1 MGDKST
7 LQVVVSN
14 SALVPRKGREGD
26 AGVDLF
32 CEVFHAGATRVKVR
46 DGKATFCCDDDPAM
60 VLDPGS
66 RVMIPTGV
74 SLAIPSGYAGIIK
87 SRSGK
92 LSRDGLFCDGV
103 IDSNYRG
110 EIFIIASNIG
120 TKSLTIRQYEKIAQM
135 LIVPILEVK
144 IDVVSHLKETNR
156 GEKGFGSSGS
166 F

>member
-1 MGDKST
+1 MCDKST
-7 LQVVVSN
+7 LQVVVGN
-14 SALVPRKGREGD
+14 AALMPRRGREGD
-26 AGVDLF
+26 AGIDLF

-46 DGKATFCCDDDPAM
+46 DGKATFCCDEDPAM

-92 LSRDGLFCDGV
+92 LSKEGLFCDGV

-110 EIFIIASNIG
+110 EIFIIATNIG
-120 TKSLTIRQYEKIAQM
+120 TKTITIRQYEKIAQM
-135 LIVPILEVK
+135 LIVPILDIK
-144 IDVVSHLKETNR
+144 IEQVHHLKDSNR
-156 GEKGFGSSGS
+156 GDKGFGSSGS